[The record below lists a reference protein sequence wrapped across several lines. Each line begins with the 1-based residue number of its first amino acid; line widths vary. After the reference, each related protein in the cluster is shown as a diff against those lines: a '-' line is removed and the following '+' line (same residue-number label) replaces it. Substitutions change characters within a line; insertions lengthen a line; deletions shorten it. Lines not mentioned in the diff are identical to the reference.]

1 MVNDK
6 RLSKLPV
13 KYRAFVKKE
22 IHNLIDYLQRKRQE
36 KQISQTDF
44 AEEINIAF
52 KTLQAIE
59 QGTRKP
65 SLEVLLAMCKA
76 LGVKLELK

>member
-1 MVNDK
+1 MK
-6 RLSKLPV
+6 R
-13 KYRAFVKKE
+13 E
-22 IHNLIDYLQRKRQE
+22 IANLVDYLQKQRQE
-36 KQISQTDF
+36 QGVSQTAF
-44 AEEINIAF
+44 AEEINISF

-76 LGVKLELK
+76 LDVKLEPK

>member
-1 MVNDK
+1 MK
-6 RLSKLPV
+6 R
-13 KYRAFVKKE
+13 E
-22 IHNLIDYLQRKRQE
+22 IANLVDYLQKQRQE
-36 KQISQTDF
+36 KGISQTAF
-44 AEEINIAF
+44 AEEINISF

-76 LGVKLELK
+76 LGVKLEPK

>member
-1 MVNDK
+1 M
-6 RLSKLPV
+6 
-13 KYRAFVKKE
+13 KKE